1 MNEVLLCVL
10 SGGVAAGIV
19 KLIESI
25 VTWKLNRKAQ
35 KEDRAEEKKDEADAK
50 QTADIKELRDTV
62 DNLRIANKILFHDRI
77 KHIGRTFLKNGSVS
91 FNDRKDLIEM
101 HSVYH
106 NQLGGNGNLDSLM
119 KQVMDLPL
127 SD

>member
-35 KEDRAEEKKDEADAK
+35 KEDRAEEKTDEADAK

-62 DNLRIANKILFHDRI
+62 DNLRIANKI
-77 KHIGRTFLKNGSVS
+77 
-91 FNDRKDLIEM
+91 
-101 HSVYH
+101 
-106 NQLGGNGNLDSLM
+106 
-119 KQVMDLPL
+119 
-127 SD
+127 